1 LFTAPVFAVRFTQP
15 VGRGLVLL
23 PAIAFARE
31 PIKPKP
37 ARRALNLAK
46 LMTGAGGLGK
56 YADVMK
62 PKQLPLRL
70 GTLQKA
76 RAAALSRLIEIPYCD
91 LNASKQAVFFGGER
105 RVRSALS
112 V

>member
-1 LFTAPVFAVRFTQP
+1 M
-15 VGRGLVLL
+15 LL

-56 YADVMK
+56 YANVMK

-76 RAAALSRLIEIPYCD
+76 RGYGAKAAARHRIVHAAHTFS
-91 LNASKQAVFFGGER
+91 LNQTGSLR
-105 RVRSALS
+105 RGRSTW
-112 V
+112 